1 MKSTR
6 KNYRKNCSIFKRKSL
21 CLPFIHFR
29 CGLQKLIKAYVTL
42 LNKITRFRDQVN
54 LRVETLYDMSPPY
67 KFGGHK
73 YFTSRDMFL
82 VSQVNKEDHLINGS
96 GGYYNTNPSR

>member
-1 MKSTR
+1 
-6 KNYRKNCSIFKRKSL
+6 
-21 CLPFIHFR
+21 
-29 CGLQKLIKAYVTL
+29 
-42 LNKITRFRDQVN
+42 
-54 LRVETLYDMSPPY
+54 MSPPY

-96 GGYYNTNPSR
+96 GGYYNTNPSRQVITVPNLVAVGTKVVEI